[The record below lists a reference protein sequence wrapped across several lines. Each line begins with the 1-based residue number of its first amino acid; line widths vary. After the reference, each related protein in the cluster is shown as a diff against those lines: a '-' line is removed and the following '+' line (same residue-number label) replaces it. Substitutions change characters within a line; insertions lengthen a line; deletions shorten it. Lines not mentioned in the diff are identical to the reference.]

1 MLTSGEKH
9 HLYGAPLFKKEKES
23 AQGDFYEY
31 TPEGLL
37 KCAISKGMR
46 YAYEYDVIERMTC
59 KSVSGRTLLALI
71 YDCEIHGPIRQEC
84 AYAMDKNLT
93 GLTVHS
99 GDAFLNR
106 TSYAYDGIDNRTEF
120 GYDAAGNLTKIM
132 DNQRIKTRIA
142 YDLLNW
148 EIRQIEKDRP
158 FSCTG

>member
-1 MLTSGEKH
+1 MEKSQFFQPITK
-9 HLYGAPLFKKEKES
+9 GLFKC
-23 AQGDFYEY
+23 D
-31 TPEGLL
+31 
-37 KCAISKGMR
+37 ISKGMR

-71 YDCEIHGPIRQEC
+71 YDCETYGPIRQEY

-93 GLTVHS
+93 GLIVHS

-132 DNQRIKTRIA
+132 DNQETKTRIA